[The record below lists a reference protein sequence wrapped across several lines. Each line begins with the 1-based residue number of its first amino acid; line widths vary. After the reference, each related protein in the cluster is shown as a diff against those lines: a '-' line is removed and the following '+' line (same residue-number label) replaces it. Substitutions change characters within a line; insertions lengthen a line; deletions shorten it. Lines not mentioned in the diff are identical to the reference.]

1 MRTTEKFIV
10 RSYQECKDISMWL
23 SFLGYVTSDGK
34 LISPS
39 EEDTYPRT
47 IVVESGPNQCY
58 SYTVSEWDSTDK
70 EDQYVKFCRSFGDD
84 IRRSLIEVN
93 TDPKMKKTDSDGIFV
108 INGFKE
114 DVRIGKLGT
123 IKKSILYSKE
133 SKGRVFFTFPDKN
146 YVSGY
151 LQNNYLGEYE
161 YIDLF
166 REIIVR
172 LDTSIVLPELNKYI
186 LFLRSLGFK
195 WKGGDEIS
203 PQSIW
208 QIMEQYS
215 SDLLYLKLNDKT
227 ITHGKE
233 RTTKRIK
240 KPLIIDIRK
249 LPDLFPSEENKS
261 SKVFI
266 CFDKHKEVL
275 ENIIDCRI
283 AIEILSEA
291 SEFKSCND
299 VESRDKII
307 EVRNF
312 SELMGEQLEK
322 NFAIV
327 LDLEEKTYKL
337 VTLPEDKTEGMSEI
351 LIEEIIYLM
360 PLSNCLIGFN
370 RHIIL
375 EILREHAR
383 QNKIIDFSII
393 ANSITSVAVFNWEKS
408 GKKQFWRE
416 IFIDRNFYHFYD
428 FYPNH
433 PRSYIS
439 IKDSEKLNK
448 LIEKGYRI
456 SQLRDKNKEPVKCYL
471 VDEKNKILFQEPEA
485 SPYWEEFE
493 IEEDVKSS
501 INSDK
506 ILDSENYVI
515 FCRNKEEIVNVLK
528 KLSELGYT
536 WVDDTLISS
545 DFAKNRDKVII
556 YVYHEEFRISYRP
569 GVCNVTTL
577 STIESVD
584 WIKVVND
591 SLKKRNSAVKLCRI
605 KTTLRNLI
613 NDRYRW
619 VEKDRRISK
628 EGELKELVYIV
639 DNNKEE
645 IYGYCEENVY
655 EDSILEEVNTVTKSS
670 YSSFKDIDWSEV
682 SLSPDISEE
691 FIEEYKDYLDWEL
704 VSSHITLN
712 EDTIGKYGKY
722 LDWNVISKYQV
733 LSPEFMEKYENK
745 LDWEMI
751 SKHQPFVDL
760 EKLVGSLKSMYDGC
774 NSLGKLYQETK
785 EEQGWFIGY
794 ITREDFDNK
803 PSEFE
808 FRLDQYRNY
817 VCKVKI
823 YWRDLTSTWPNAKK
837 FYKEDEN
844 GESMYEEVNRVA
856 GTGFISDR
864 GIDWDIVSN
873 VLGLPEWFIYKY
885 RKELNWLIISN
896 EQILSEVFLKVHEDE
911 DFFYNFVISE
921 KQPFVDPKKLNWY
934 QKSLYRDN
942 NHLGKLYQKT
952 KDIGYF
958 TAFISDVDYID
969 DKSINGYRFS
979 ISSKHGFTKQ
989 VKIYWKDLISPN
1001 YLVSRFYELSKEGKE
1016 DSVMLQNFPRGIVIV
1031 KHIDSGDRRV
1041 ISGILDLFI
1050 RKEGF
1055 NYVGLNPGE
1064 EGIVDN
1070 IPYPGES
1077 KKDLLML
1084 INKGDKTLT
1093 IKEEDGIVFNERG
1106 IIELS
1111 LSALYRNIKD
1121 FVEEKNL
1128 DRPENLKIL
1137 NNDKSINSFKNK
1149 KVMKN
1154 SMFDGIIEKF
1164 KSQYV
1169 PEIDNNIMIS
1179 MDGNLCVKAGDEA
1192 VSVSKDSCE
1201 IVSYPVEM
1209 CFDIPGL
1216 LISKPVNMIVP
1227 GDIVKFKETYYK
1239 VLEVNPNGTIKVISF
1254 STGTI
1259 SSKKTIKDFV
1269 TGSNL
1274 VKVIINFMNGINPGL
1289 NMQQGMN
1296 PVMMAMMFQ
1305 EGKDSDDMLKNMI
1318 MLSMMNPNSGMNAFT
1333 GGMMNPVMMAMMMKD
1348 SSFAGEGNDMF
1359 KMMAVM
1365 SMFNNQGGMFQTGF
1379 NNACQVNNPSIV
1391 NQPKPEKRERVSRK
1405 PRAKKVE
1412 TSGEGGAGIDI

>member
-1 MRTTEKFIV
+1 MSKLYNFIIEEKEQCWCAAMVLSLLGYIKEDYYNLDSSTIRLNSFVKELEKRDDKVLIVKESDVNGKKAYPGHRFYDINPDSCGYKSFCDCFRKDLASTLIKIYLGGYIEEKTLPQITFGYEEDDEILIGGKNNPVKNKKLEKFSRYYVSSRDNSIIGYSPDCNYSDYKQISSRIIV
-10 RSYQECKDISMWL
+10 KFGECCNT
-23 SFLGYVTSDGK
+23 G
-34 LISPS
+34 
-39 EEDTYPRT
+39 EEGINSLRE
-47 IVVESGPNQCY
+47 VVETLS
-58 SYTVSEWDSTDK
+58 
-70 EDQYVKFCRSFGDD
+70 
-84 IRRSLIEVN
+84 
-93 TDPKMKKTDSDGIFV
+93 
-108 INGFKE
+108 
-114 DVRIGKLGT
+114 
-123 IKKSILYSKE
+123 
-133 SKGRVFFTFPDKN
+133 
-146 YVSGY
+146 
-151 LQNNYLGEYE
+151 
-161 YIDLF
+161 
-166 REIIVR
+166 
-172 LDTSIVLPELNKYI
+172 
-186 LFLRSLGFK
+186 SLGFT
-195 WKGGDEIS
+195 WATYNNPFTFDSLLDYIS
-203 PQSIW
+203 RCEADI
-208 QIMEQYS
+208 IYLNLKNKTVQY
-215 SDLLYLKLNDKT
+215 
-227 ITHGKE
+227 GKE
-233 RTTKRIK
+233 KDSNTFL
-240 KPLIIDIRK
+240 KPLIINV
-249 LPDLFPSEENKS
+249 EEVK
-261 SKVFI
+261 
-266 CFDKHKEVL
+266 D
-275 ENIIDCRI
+275 
-283 AIEILSEA
+283 
-291 SEFKSCND
+291 
-299 VESRDKII
+299 
-307 EVRNF
+307 
-312 SELMGEQLEK
+312 
-322 NFAIV
+322 
-327 LDLEEKTYKL
+327 
-337 VTLPEDKTEGMSEI
+337 
-351 LIEEIIYLM
+351 
-360 PLSNCLIGFN
+360 
-370 RHIIL
+370 
-375 EILREHAR
+375 ILRSF
-383 QNKIIDFSII
+383 NV
-393 ANSITSVAVFNWEKS
+393 NST
-408 GKKQFWRE
+408 
-416 IFIDRNFYHFYD
+416 
-428 FYPNH
+428 
-433 PRSYIS
+433 
-439 IKDSEKLNK
+439 
-448 LIEKGYRI
+448 LINEG
-456 SQLRDKNKEPVKCYL
+456 
-471 VDEKNKILFQEPEA
+471 
-485 SPYWEEFE
+485 
-493 IEEDVKSS
+493 DVKSS

-515 FCRNKEEIVNVLK
+515 FCRNKEEIVNVLE

-536 WVDDTLISS
+536 WVDDTLINS
-545 DFAKNRDKVII
+545 DFAKNRDKVSI
-556 YVYHEEFRISYRP
+556 YVFTEEIRISYRP
-569 GVCNVTTL
+569 GICNVIIP
-577 STIESVD
+577 SIESVD
-584 WIKVVND
+584 WVRVVKD
-591 SLKKRNSAVKLCRI
+591 LLKNRNSAVKLCRI

-628 EGELKELVYIV
+628 GEELKELVYIV
-639 DNNKEE
+639 DDNKEE
-645 IYGYCEENVY
+645 IYGYCEENMY
-655 EDSILEEVNTVTKSS
+655 GDSILKEVNTVTKSS

-682 SLSPDISEE
+682 SLSQDISEE
-691 FIEEYKDYLDWEL
+691 FIEKYKDYLDWEL

-808 FRLDQYRNY
+808 IRLNQYRNY

-864 GIDWDIVSN
+864 GIDWDIVSSKHR
-873 VLGLPEWFIYKY
+873 LPEWFIYKY

-934 QKSLYRDN
+934 QKSLYRNN

-979 ISSKHGFTKQ
+979 ISFKHGFTKQ
-989 VKIYWKDLISPN
+989 VKIYWKDLISPD
-1001 YLVSRFYELSKEGKE
+1001 LVSRFYELNKE

-1106 IIELS
+1106 ITTLS

-1128 DRPENLKIL
+1128 DRPKNLKIL

-1333 GGMMNPVMMAMMMKD
+1333 GGMMNPVMMVMMMKD

-1391 NQPKPEKRERVSRK
+1391 DQPKPEKRERVSRK

-1412 TSGEGGAGIDI
+1412 TSGEGGGAGIEM